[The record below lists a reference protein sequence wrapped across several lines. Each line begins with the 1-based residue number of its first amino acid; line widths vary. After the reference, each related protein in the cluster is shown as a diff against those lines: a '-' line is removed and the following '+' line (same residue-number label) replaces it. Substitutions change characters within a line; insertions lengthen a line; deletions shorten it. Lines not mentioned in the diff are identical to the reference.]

1 MKEGQLMPEIY
12 LSQNKK
18 PGRGVLKSTSDMLE
32 DEIGFV
38 TGVLVTV
45 FP

>member
-1 MKEGQLMPEIY
+1 MPEIY

-38 TGVLVTV
+38 TGASVPV